1 MKRLGYGLMRLP
13 LIDKEDPKSNIDME
27 ETKKLVDKFMERGFT
42 HFDTAYMY
50 HREKSE
56 DTFRELVTERYPRE
70 SYTVTD
76 KMPMMYIEK
85 EEDLE
90 EKFNEQLKRTGVDYF
105 DYYWLHSLTY
115 NYYKKAE
122 EVNAFD
128 FIIKK
133 KAEGKIKH
141 IGFSY
146 HDNAELLDEILTKY
160 PEVECVQLQINY
172 IDWEDENIQ
181 SRKCYETVLKHGKD
195 VMVMEP
201 VKGGSLAKVPEEVE
215 ALFKEINPN
224 DSVASWAIRFAGSL
238 DKVIYVLSG
247 MTDMDQ
253 LEDNMNI
260 FDNFKPLDERE
271 MEAIGK
277 AVEIIKSSIAIPC
290 TACRYCVED
299 CPQNIAIP
307 EYFALY
313 NGYKQYGS
321 FSGTY
326 FNNLTRDFGKPSTC
340 IECGQCEE
348 QCPQHIEIIS
358 WLKEVVELAEK
369 K

>member
-13 LIDKEDPKSNIDME
+13 LIDKDDPKSSIDME

-181 SRKCYETVLKHGKD
+181 
-195 VMVMEP
+195 
-201 VKGGSLAKVPEEVE
+201 
-215 ALFKEINPN
+215 
-224 DSVASWAIRFAGSL
+224 
-238 DKVIYVLSG
+238 
-247 MTDMDQ
+247 
-253 LEDNMNI
+253 
-260 FDNFKPLDERE
+260 
-271 MEAIGK
+271 
-277 AVEIIKSSIAIPC
+277 
-290 TACRYCVED
+290 
-299 CPQNIAIP
+299 
-307 EYFALY
+307 
-313 NGYKQYGS
+313 
-321 FSGTY
+321 
-326 FNNLTRDFGKPSTC
+326 
-340 IECGQCEE
+340 
-348 QCPQHIEIIS
+348 
-358 WLKEVVELAEK
+358 
-369 K
+369 